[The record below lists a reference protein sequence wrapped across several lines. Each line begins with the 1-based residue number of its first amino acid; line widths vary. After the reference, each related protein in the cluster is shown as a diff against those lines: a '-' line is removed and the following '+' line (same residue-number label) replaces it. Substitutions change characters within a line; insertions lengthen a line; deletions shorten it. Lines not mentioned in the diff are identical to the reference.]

1 MASNQRGGGVEDL
14 DNAERTKGGGRVNHQ
29 HVQVVPQ
36 VEKSVEADSTAHEQR
51 GDAEDSK
58 DVKQGGNKKE
68 GESGKGDADDD
79 DEGGGGGGGGG
90 GGIGG
95 GVGGGGGGK
104 GGRGGGGREGGG
116 GGEKHNTHDQEE
128 VEQDHVF
135 YEESIEHQ
143 AFAEV
148 YQPYPQAANFVYPF
162 SFPMV
167 PPPGSVK
174 SVFQQQEYAFNA
186 HPGMYPP
193 HMSTISPVLVGSPPM
208 WMIPQPQQW
217 LEQIDHRGAEST
229 GAAAAVLEGDAS
241 DLNYA
246 NPGPPIQVPKLA
258 TLNLLRTLSGE
269 SNFFSNSQLAGENHG
284 PEGCNLFVFH
294 IPNEIT
300 NLDLFNYFS
309 PFGNVLSARIMVD
322 TGTGRSR
329 GFGFVSY
336 DKPSSA
342 TQAIEKMNGLQLGKK
357 RLKVQ
362 LKKDKATGPH
372 FPPGYGPEHHGG
384 KGKGKGRSSKGAR
397 RHQASARR
405 ALAPEEAQLEAV
417 ESEVAELSLHN
428 QGPADF

>member
-1 MASNQRGGGVEDL
+1 
-14 DNAERTKGGGRVNHQ
+14 
-29 HVQVVPQ
+29 
-36 VEKSVEADSTAHEQR
+36 
-51 GDAEDSK
+51 
-58 DVKQGGNKKE
+58 
-68 GESGKGDADDD
+68 
-79 DEGGGGGGGGG
+79 
-90 GGIGG
+90 
-95 GVGGGGGGK
+95 
-104 GGRGGGGREGGG
+104 
-116 GGEKHNTHDQEE
+116 
-128 VEQDHVF
+128 
-135 YEESIEHQ
+135 
-143 AFAEV
+143 
-148 YQPYPQAANFVYPF
+148 
-162 SFPMV
+162 MV

-186 HPGMYPP
+186 PPGMYPP

-229 GAAAAVLEGDAS
+229 GAAAEVLEGDAS

-309 PFGNVLSARIMVD
+309 PYGNVISARIMVD

-336 DKPSSA
+336 EKPSSA

-384 KGKGKGRSSKGAR
+384 KGKGKGRSSRGAR
-397 RHQASARR
+397 RQQVSARR

-417 ESEVAELSLHN
+417 ERAVAELSLQN
-428 QGPADF
+428 QGAADF